1 MYLINF
7 FPSPLIIS
15 VVVVIFLLSLSFPE
29 SACSEDI
36 SYSNCKSSFECG
48 RLRHISYPFWG
59 NGQPY
64 YCGHPKFE
72 LHCERGKPTIEIKS
86 QKYLVLHMHHETP
99 ILKIARL
106 YDWLNESI
114 VCPESNTTMDCA
126 LFRYTFNNQNATL
139 LYDCDPEF
147 LPPQTSELL
156 CMKNGKPEYASF
168 VTDTNLANRLASRC
182 EFSVVVSVLA
192 TAAQGLADHSLY
204 TNDVL
209 GQGFEVEWIV
219 DGTHCRACIVS
230 GGICRYNWT
239 SHKFFCA
246 CGESG
251 DQAYPI
257 SCPNPPEPP
266 PAAPS
271 LTASNFAESSMCPS
285 SFHDF
290 S

>member
-1 MYLINF
+1 
-7 FPSPLIIS
+7 
-15 VVVVIFLLSLSFPE
+15 
-29 SACSEDI
+29 
-36 SYSNCKSSFECG
+36 
-48 RLRHISYPFWG
+48 
-59 NGQPY
+59 
-64 YCGHPKFE
+64 
-72 LHCERGKPTIEIKS
+72 
-86 QKYLVLHMHHETP
+86 MHHETS

-147 LPPQTSELL
+147 LPRQTSELL

-182 EFSVVVSVLA
+182 EFSVVVPVLA

-219 DGTHCRACIVS
+219 DGTNCRACIVS